1 MTVLVWITEDSWAA
15 CVDAVG
21 TLAPASEDVSL
32 LHVTDTAALDAA
44 HGAFTGLL
52 GRTGADPGTQLAAMA
67 ETAASELLG
76 AAAARLG
83 RPCQQLRRLGRP
95 EHEVVTAAQRAAL
108 LVVAREGAAA
118 GPESLGKSAR
128 FVVDHAACPVLLIW
142 PGLDGPP
149 PRPPKPPHG
158 ERPPPPERPPRDPG
172 ARYPAGTHPAGPET
186 GPAARNRLSRS
197 SRPGPG

>member
-15 CVDAVG
+15 CVDAVA
-21 TLAPASEDVSL
+21 TLAPASRDVSL
-32 LHVTDTAALDAA
+32 LHVTDAAARDAA

-67 ETAASELLG
+67 EAAARELLG

-95 EHEVVTAAQRAAL
+95 EHEVVTAAQGAAL

-118 GPESLGKSAR
+118 GPKSLGKAAR

-142 PGLDGPP
+142 PGPVPEGR
-149 PRPPKPPHG
+149 RPAHPNRRTASAQRAILH
-158 ERPPPPERPPRDPG
+158 
-172 ARYPAGTHPAGPET
+172 ARHAAGTHPAGPET
-186 GPAARNRLSRS
+186 ARDGLSRS